1 MKTQEDRKRLLSEI
15 EWLQGDADD
24 WFNRVRISKLVDRL
38 EELESE
44 SDEESKGKT
53 V

>member
-1 MKTQEDRKRLLSEI
+1 MKTQEDRKKLLNEI

-24 WFNRVRISKLVDRL
+24 WFSRVRISKLVDRL

-44 SDEESKGKT
+44 DEEE
-53 V
+53 